1 MRYTMAEAKR
11 DFSMGYMGHWEIQRA
26 VIETGWRVLF
36 GEGRR
41 SDRSSAHYLVDARTK
56 EPRLFKTLDAAVAAI
71 EEVGFE
77 VNILS

>member
-11 DFSMGYMGHWEIQRA
+11 DFSMGYLGHFEIQRA
-26 VIETGWRVLF
+26 VLETGWRVLF

-41 SDRSSAHYLVDARTK
+41 SDRSTPYFLVDARTK

-77 VNILS
+77 VNLLA